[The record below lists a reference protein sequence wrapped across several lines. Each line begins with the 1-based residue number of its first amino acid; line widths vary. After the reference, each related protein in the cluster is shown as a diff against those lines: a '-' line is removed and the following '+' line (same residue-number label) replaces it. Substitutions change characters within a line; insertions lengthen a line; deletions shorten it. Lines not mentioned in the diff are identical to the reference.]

1 MSEREKKLIIF
12 FGIALFIV
20 VNFFGYKLFLDQKQK
35 SAGDLRKAQNQLNEA
50 RNYQEKYGTVS
61 EEMDW
66 VESHL
71 PKPKAGQT
79 VQTEL
84 ERFMD
89 NQAAS
94 NQLTVK
100 RRRILPLVEGV
111 NFNRA
116 KVEFVVNGME
126 EGLYRW
132 LDRLQ
137 TPEQLRAVTHLQLSP
152 QRDDDTKIDCTVV
165 VDQWYV
171 PSVSGGSGETTPA
184 PDSADDTPAP
194 EAADKPTAG
203 NPPGTNGQ

>member
-1 MSEREKKLIIF
+1 MSEREKKLAIF

-20 VNFFGYKLFLDQKQK
+20 VNFFGYKLFLDERQK
-35 SAGDLRKAQNQLNEA
+35 STAGLIKAQNQLKEA
-50 RNYQEKYGTVS
+50 KNYQEKYSTVS

-66 VESHL
+66 VEGHM
-71 PKPKAGQT
+71 PKPKAGQM

-84 ERFMD
+84 EQFMA

-100 RRRILPLVEGV
+100 RRRFLPVAEGV

-137 TPEQLRAVTHLQLSP
+137 TPDQLRAVTHMQLSP

-165 VDQWYV
+165 VDQWFV
-171 PSVSGGSGETTPA
+171 PAVGGVDPTPS
-184 PDSADDTPAP
+184 PESADGAAP
-194 EAADKPTAG
+194 EAPPEPGDKPTAG
-203 NPPGTNGQ
+203 NPTPDGQ